1 MFYKELLE
9 KIFWEP
15 LSSGADQLLIISGYA
30 TPNMASWLFK
40 NIEKKTEKKIDISLI
55 VGMVPYDGL
64 SISVHEGFKSLVD
77 SATLPKEVKHFSCS
91 YVCENAPVH
100 TKLYIWL
107 KEMIPI
113 RAFVGSANFTQSAFC
128 CDRREVMT
136 ECDLHK
142 ALDYYNAIEQDTIYC
157 NHSEIE
163 DQIMLYATHPILD
176 KENNLIESI
185 NKQSIPSVT
194 LSLLSRSGDVGKKSG
209 LNWGQ
214 RGKRNKNEAYIPLPT
229 KIARTGFFP
238 LNEQHFTVLTDDRH
252 QLILRVQ
259 QQGDKAITTPLSNA
273 QLGEYFRN
281 RLGLPN
287 GAFVTKTDLEIY
299 GRTDVTFY
307 RLDEEQYYMDFSVH
321 DVQ

>member
-1 MFYKELLE
+1 MFDTELLE
-9 KIFWEP
+9 RIFWEP
-15 LSSGADQLLIISGYA
+15 LSSGADHLLIISGYA
-30 TPNMASWLFK
+30 TPNMASWFFK

-64 SISVHEGFKSLVD
+64 SISIHEGFKSLVN
-77 SATLPKEVKHFSCS
+77 SANLPAEVGSFSCS

-107 KEMIPI
+107 KETTPM
-113 RAFVGSANFTQSAFC
+113 RAFIGSANFTQCAFGRE
-128 CDRREVMT
+128 RREVMT
-136 ECDLHK
+136 ECDLQE
-142 ALDYYNAIEQDTIYC
+142 ALAYYNKIEQDTVYC
-157 NHSEIE
+157 NHGEIE
-163 DQIMLYATHPILD
+163 DQIVLHATHPILD
-176 KENNLIESI
+176 EENNLVGSI
-185 NKQSIPSVT
+185 TGQDIPSVT

-238 LNEQHFTVLTDDRH
+238 LDEQHFTVLTDDRH

-281 RLGLPN
+281 RLGLSN
-287 GAFVTKTDLEIY
+287 GAFVTKADLEAY

-307 RLDEEQYYMDFSVH
+307 KLDEEQYYMDFAVH
-321 DVQ
+321 DIQ